1 MTNCGGVHLANRRT
15 TRAQDGDFE
24 AYVLEVRGRL
34 VRFATMLCAGD
45 AHRAEDAVQTALTRV
60 YLAWP
65 RIGAVTRD
73 AYVRRA
79 VVNAVIDEGRRVVR
93 RAEVSMAQPPERVT
107 ADGPDIDDASDVLN
121 ALAALPPRMRA
132 AVILRYVDGLNVAEA
147 AYALRCSEGTVKSQ
161 SARALQK
168 LRCALPH
175 LADVAPVP
183 A

>member
-1 MTNCGGVHLANRRT
+1 LA
-15 TRAQDGDFE
+15 A
-24 AYVLEVRGRL
+24 RGRL

-45 AHRAEDAVQTALTRV
+45 GYRAEDAVQTALTRV

-65 RIGAVTRD
+65 RIVDATRD

-79 VVNAVIDEGRRVVR
+79 VVNAVIDDGRRSTR
-93 RAEVSMAQPPERVT
+93 RAECVMAELPDRPNCREPEV
-107 ADGPDIDDASDVLN
+107 DDSSEVLS

-132 AVILRYVDGLNVAEA
+132 AVILRYVDGLSVAEA

-161 SARALQK
+161 SARALEK
-168 LRCALPH
+168 LRVALPH
-175 LADVAPVP
+175 LREPVLVP